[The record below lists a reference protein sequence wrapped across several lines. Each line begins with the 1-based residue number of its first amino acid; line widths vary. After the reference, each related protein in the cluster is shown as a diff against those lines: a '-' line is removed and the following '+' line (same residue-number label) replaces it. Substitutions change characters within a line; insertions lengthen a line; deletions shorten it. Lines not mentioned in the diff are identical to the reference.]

1 MCILRSKII
10 MATGS
15 YTAASPK
22 NYLGEPWTYTF
33 RIVHWQ
39 RGPTQSW
46 HDLISAIWTG
56 ALMNTKNAS
65 MDYPVQLWQ
74 SHFKKC
80 WKMGWHSKETSKMNF
95 KFLSSSSSKSALVL
109 IPAQACHVMGCATH
123 KHNSSHK
130 VSQLLFKPGSD
141 ILFYYLLW
149 LWILHAEARYI
160 HK

>member
-1 MCILRSKII
+1 

-74 SHFKKC
+74 SHFKKSVEK
-80 WKMGWHSKETSKMNF
+80 WDDIQKRPARWI
-95 KFLSSSSSKSALVL
+95 LSSSLL
-109 IPAQACHVMGCATH
+109 QAA
-123 KHNSSHK
+123 N
-130 VSQLLFKPGSD
+130 LL
-141 ILFYYLLW
+141 
-149 LWILHAEARYI
+149 
-160 HK
+160 